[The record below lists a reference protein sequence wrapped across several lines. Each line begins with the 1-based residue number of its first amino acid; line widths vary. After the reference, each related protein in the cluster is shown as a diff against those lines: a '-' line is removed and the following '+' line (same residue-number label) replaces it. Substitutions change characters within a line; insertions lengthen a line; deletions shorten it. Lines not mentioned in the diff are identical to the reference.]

1 MINSYMNFI
10 SQKLNL
16 KLIIQLSIVFFIGMI
31 LARNHLIISSIG
43 SGFESPYENFY
54 SEMINSEH
62 GFFNN
67 RACNE
72 SYTLEERKKLRWVGQ
87 KIKNNIFE
95 KSYDVFG
102 PRGLAASFI
111 TLHAFLIMLC
121 YFFTKASIHKI
132 APRQNLSNETEHLT
146 LLLFLTLVLYIFNGH
161 TSEFS
166 FSIIEGACIAAAIY
180 FSKLGRIILFI
191 LVVCVSIL
199 NRESGFLIMSLW
211 FIFNPILI
219 RHIAFFLLPIT
230 LFLSVNYD
238 VISCMTDTA
247 LYLGSEDFK
256 INKSINNNGDFI
268 SLLIGV
274 MFNHGV
280 FILLMLTILQF
291 ARKNHPLF
299 NIIMRIFI
307 VYLLYTIVFMIFT
320 PISHLSIKYIIVP
333 LVVISSIIFLSKP
346 KN

>member
-1 MINSYMNFI
+1 MNFF
-10 SQKLNL
+10 SQKLNF
-16 KLIIQLSIVFFIGMI
+16 KLVIQLLIVFFVGMI
-31 LARNHLIISSIG
+31 IARSNLIIGSIG

-54 SEMINSEH
+54 AKIVNFDD
-62 GFFNN
+62 GFYSN

-87 KIKNNIFE
+87 KIRNNIFE
-95 KSYDVFG
+95 KSYEYFG

-121 YFFTKASIHKI
+121 YFFTRASIHKI
-132 APRQNLSNETEHLT
+132 ASSRNLSDEIENIT
-146 LLLFLTLVLYIFNGH
+146 LLLFLTFVLYIFNGH

-180 FSKLGRIILFI
+180 FSKLSRIILFI
-191 LVVCVSIL
+191 LVICISIL

-211 FIFNPILI
+211 FIFNPILSKNT
-219 RHIAFFLLPIT
+219 AFFLVPFA

-238 VISCMTDTA
+238 VISCMTDSA
-247 LYLGSEDFK
+247 FYLGSEDFK
-256 INKSINNNGDFI
+256 INKSLNNTGDFI
-268 SLLIGV
+268 SLFIGV

-280 FILLMLTILQF
+280 FILIMTTILLF
-291 ARKNHPLF
+291 ARKNHALF
-299 NIIMRIFI
+299 SIILRIFI

-320 PISHLSIKYIIVP
+320 PITHLSIKYIIVP
-333 LVVISSIIFLSKP
+333 LIVISSIIFLSKS